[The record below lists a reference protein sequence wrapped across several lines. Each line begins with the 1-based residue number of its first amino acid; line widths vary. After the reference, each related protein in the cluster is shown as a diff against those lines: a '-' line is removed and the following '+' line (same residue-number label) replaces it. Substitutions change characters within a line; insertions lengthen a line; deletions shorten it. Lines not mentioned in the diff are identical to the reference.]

1 MYKQSIMATFLS
13 AILLTGCAAQNT
25 DYVDPA
31 LKKSGAHFFSES
43 GAASCA
49 MGAGIGVLACL
60 VSDVDNKLACSA
72 IAGASGCIIGM
83 SANYIFDNV
92 RSNYANAEQQLDAT
106 SDLIKED
113 IAAVS
118 DVKKATENLIERDKK
133 AISDLE
139 AQYQD
144 KKSSKSALDKKIK
157 EINANI
163 AYIKEKLQILDN
175 KIDSYDY
182 AKNKFEKENLS
193 ESELKKLHKL
203 EDDIAALKAE
213 RDSLY
218 ALSETYTT
226 QRNRLAQG

>member
-113 IAAVS
+113 MAAVS

>member
-203 EDDIAALKAE
+203 EDDIVALKAE

>member
-1 MYKQSIMATFLS
+1 MYKQSIMATILT
-13 AILLTGCAAQNT
+13 AILLTGCATQNT
-25 DYVDPA
+25 DYVDPS

-43 GAASCA
+43 GFTSCA

-60 VSDVDNKLACSA
+60 VADVDNKLACSA

-92 RSNYANAEQQLDAT
+92 RANYANAEQQLDAT
-106 SDLIKED
+106 TELVKED

-139 AQYQD
+139 SQYQD
-144 KKSSKSALDKKIK
+144 KKESKSILDKKTK
-157 EINANI
+157 EIDANI

-175 KIDSYDY
+175 KIKSYDY
-182 AKNKFEKENLS
+182 AKNKYEKESLS
-193 ESELKKLHKL
+193 ESELEKLHKL
-203 EDDIAALKAE
+203 EDNIAALKAE

-218 ALSETYTT
+218 ALSETYTS